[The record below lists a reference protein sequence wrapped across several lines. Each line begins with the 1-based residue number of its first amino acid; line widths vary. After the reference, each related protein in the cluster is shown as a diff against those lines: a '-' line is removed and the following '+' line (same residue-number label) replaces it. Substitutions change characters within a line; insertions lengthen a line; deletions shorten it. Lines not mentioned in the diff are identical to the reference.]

1 MGPKQGTGS
10 KTPAAKVERKPI
22 YDKLL
27 GRIDEIPCAAPIDHP
42 PKVQKF
48 GICSKPT
55 EAVKKPID
63 GASMMVRSNYV
74 RVTKVPTDH
83 NVYSLDFSCPSK
95 DGSGRHRLQLRGHS
109 TQDLH
114 AVWVLQC
121 EETEVLR
128 VDRQGRRQAPE
139 SEGER

>member
-10 KTPAAKVERKPI
+10 KTPAAKIERKPI

-27 GRIDEIPCAAPIDHP
+27 GRIDEVPCAVPIDHP

-55 EAVKKPID
+55 DAVKKPID

-83 NVYSLDFSCPSK
+83 NVYSLDFS
-95 DGSGRHRLQLRGHS
+95 
-109 TQDLH
+109 TQRPLDSRSSRSLG
-114 AVWVLQC
+114 A
-121 EETEVLR
+121 TM
-128 VDRQGRRQAPE
+128 RRNR
-139 SEGER
+139 SFTS